1 MTLLDE
7 ESKFPRATDSSLVMK
22 FNRHFSKN
30 DYFLSSRDSRAMSF
44 AIRHYAG
51 KVVYNADGF
60 LEKNRDSLSDNM
72 KDCFK
77 GITKCPI
84 SPENNTQQ
92 VT

>member
-1 MTLLDE
+1 
-7 ESKFPRATDSSLVMK
+7 MK

-30 DYFLSSRDSRAMSF
+30 DYFLSSRDARAISF

-60 LEKNRDSLSDNM
+60 LEKNRDSLSDNL

-77 GITKCPI
+77 GNEI
-84 SPENNTQQ
+84 QM
-92 VT
+92 